1 MFEDGFLRHIEARR
15 FGAFRQCCVG
25 LEQRFVLSH
34 LGPVLGQFGQARFIG
49 HTHFAAVAHRI
60 QMAHGAPRPVKAGI
74 QLIQHQYQALPVR
87 RRALTLQQFGDG
99 LTILRQKL
107 INRRFNMLGTNGRV
121 GRQIKILQKRVIEG
135 HGIILGS
142 IEAARMRTCML
153 AILITINISRSQKD
167 AIVAI
172 RTYQG
177 MTPQLGARVFVD
189 SSAVVLGDVQ
199 LGDDCSVWPMAVVR
213 GDMQRIRIGARS
225 SVQDGSVLHITH
237 AGPFNPDGYP
247 LLIGEEVTIGHNVT
261 LHGCTL
267 GNRILVGMGSIV
279 MDGAVVEDEVVIG
292 AGSLVPPGKRL
303 SSGFL
308 YVGQSPVH
316 QGKTGQSACI

>member
-1 MFEDGFLRHIEARR
+1 MG
-15 FGAFRQCCVG
+15 
-25 LEQRFVLSH
+25 
-34 LGPVLGQFGQARFIG
+34 
-49 HTHFAAVAHRI
+49 
-60 QMAHGAPRPVKAGI
+60 
-74 QLIQHQYQALPVR
+74 
-87 RRALTLQQFGDG
+87 
-99 LTILRQKL
+99 
-107 INRRFNMLGTNGRV
+107 
-121 GRQIKILQKRVIEG
+121 
-135 HGIILGS
+135 
-142 IEAARMRTCML
+142 
-153 AILITINISRSQKD
+153 AILITINPSRSQKD
-167 AIVAI
+167 DIVAI

-177 MTPQLGARVFVD
+177 KTPQLGTGVFID

-199 LGDDCSVWPMAVVR
+199 LGDDCSVWPQAVVR
-213 GDMQRIRIGARS
+213 GDMHQIRIGARS

-303 SSGFL
+303 LSGHL
-308 YVGQSPVH
+308 YVGSPVK
-316 QGKTGQSACI
+316 QARPLSEGERAFFSYSASNYVKLKDLHLSEGFDL